1 VGLVLTEINISTGLD
16 TYILQVPVKGA
27 SMRAFAIAIAAL
39 IVIAVGG
46 WYLLDKTWQQ
56 TADQSF
62 SSPTY
67 VRFPHDEAGHNLVG
81 KDWSS
86 AKEH

>member
-1 VGLVLTEINISTGLD
+1 MSAQLWKRMFLKVSLKKET
-16 TYILQVPVKGA
+16 
-27 SMRAFAIAIAAL
+27 SMRVFMTSIVAL
-39 IVIAVGG
+39 IVLAVVAL
-46 WYLLDKTWQQ
+46 YVLDLLQH

>member
-1 VGLVLTEINISTGLD
+1 LTEINSDTDLK
-16 TYILQVPVKGA
+16 TYILKSYRKA
-27 SMRAFAIAIAAL
+27 TSMRAFAMAIAAL
-39 IVIAVGG
+39 IVIAVLG
-46 WYLLDKTWQQ
+46 WYLLDKTSQQ